1 MVVIVIYIF
10 IILAFSLFSDIDVFD
25 SFVKGSKETYK
36 QLPGLF
42 VNILAIIF
50 SINVFIKSGIV
61 DFIFDL
67 LKINNNYKLI
77 LMQMFL
83 KPVSWSSSLLIMN
96 NIFDEFGVDSK
107 LGILSSLIQS
117 SCDTTFYVVLL
128 YFSYIKINKT
138 RHTILTSIFSVFL
151 TFLFCVFL
159 IKFFV
164 KV

>member
-10 IILAFSLFSDIDVFD
+10 IVLVISMFSDINVFD
-25 SFVKGSKETYK
+25 SFIKGSKETYK
-36 QLPGLF
+36 QLPSLF

-61 DFIFDL
+61 DYIFNL

-77 LMQMFL
+77 IMQMFL
-83 KPVSWSSSLLIMN
+83 KPISWSSSLLLMN

-107 LGILSSLIQS
+107 LGVLSSLIQS

-128 YFSYIKINKT
+128 YFSYVKISETK
-138 RHTILTSIFSVFL
+138 HTILASIFAVFL
-151 TFLFCVFL
+151 TFLFCIFL
-159 IKFFV
+159 INFFV

>member
-67 LKINNNYKLI
+67 LKIN
-77 LMQMFL
+77 M
-83 KPVSWSSSLLIMN
+83 VSTNTSQKKSVYWPYYPLA
-96 NIFDEFGVDSK
+96 D
-107 LGILSSLIQS
+107 LS
-117 SCDTTFYVVLL
+117 Y
-128 YFSYIKINKT
+128 
-138 RHTILTSIFSVFL
+138 
-151 TFLFCVFL
+151 
-159 IKFFV
+159 
-164 KV
+164 